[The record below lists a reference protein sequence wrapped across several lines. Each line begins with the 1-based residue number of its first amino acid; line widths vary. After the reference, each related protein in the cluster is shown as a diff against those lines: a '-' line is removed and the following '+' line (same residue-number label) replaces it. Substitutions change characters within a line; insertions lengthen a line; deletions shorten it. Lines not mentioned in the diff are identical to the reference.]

1 MKFTIDIFWDFE
13 VQVRQYAGKIQALK
27 FYLILIWGLGSR
39 YIKQRE
45 WERE

>member
-1 MKFTIDIFWDFE
+1 MKFIIDIFLGFE
-13 VQVRQYAGKIQALK
+13 VQVRKYTGKIQALK
-27 FYLILIWGLGSR
+27 FYWILIWGLGSR